1 MKEMGGNTIEG
12 SVQMKDG
19 EQMEAPRE
27 AVSPCPHG
35 SGLYRNSNAS
45 SVAGGQALGQV
56 FPGFW
61 PLNPKN

>member
-1 MKEMGGNTIEG
+1 MKEVCVNTAEG
-12 SVQMKDG
+12 SVEMKDG
-19 EQMEAPRE
+19 GQLEAPRG

-35 SGLYRNSNAS
+35 SGLYRDSKAA

-61 PLNPKN
+61 AS

>member
-1 MKEMGGNTIEG
+1 MKEMGVNTTDG
-12 SVQMKDG
+12 SVEMKDG
-19 EQMEAPRE
+19 GQLEAPRE

-35 SGLYRNSNAS
+35 SSLYRNSKAS
-45 SVAGGQALGQV
+45 SAAGGQALGQV

>member
-1 MKEMGGNTIEG
+1 MKEVCANTAEG
-12 SVQMKDG
+12 SVEMKDG
-19 EQMEAPRE
+19 GQLEASRE

-35 SGLYRNSNAS
+35 SGLYRNSKAA

-61 PLNPKN
+61 AS